1 MFDYKK
7 ISANDFAMDA
17 FFREWVLKPT
27 PDSSAFWKNWL
38 SQNPEKSEV
47 IEKAQKIVITLKN
60 AQEEISEDE
69 IDHAVAQIV
78 AAANQREAQSKPV
91 IRPIWSTTKLIRWAA
106 SIIAVVGL
114 TWYAYDY
121 WGNRPSE
128 LYTKTVATIVNK
140 SNMVETFNKSSEP
153 MVITL
158 PDGSSVILQPKSRL
172 SYPSQFDDSVRAVV
186 LSGEA
191 FFEVAKNP
199 QQPFLVY
206 ANELITKVLGTS
218 FTIKAFA
225 NDTQVKVIVKTGKVW
240 VYTAK
245 DAQQPQAIEAIT
257 AQATL
262 IPNQQIT
269 LLREKLALQKANVSA
284 QMIHDLPSIQTQS
297 FEFKHTPLSE
307 VFEMLESTY
316 HVEIDY
322 DQQLMSACELTA
334 SLGDEPL
341 PEKLKLIC
349 SVIEATYEV
358 QDGKVVIHGKAC
370 N

>member
-1 MFDYKK
+1 MFDYKNF
-7 ISANDFAMDA
+7 SANDFAMDA

-27 PDSSAFWKNWL
+27 PDASAFWKNWL
-38 SQNPEKSEV
+38 WQNPEKSEV
-47 IEKAQKIVITLKN
+47 IEKARKIVITLKN

-69 IDHAVAQIV
+69 IDMAVAQIV
-78 AAANQREAQSKPV
+78 AAANQRGAQPKPV
-91 IRPIWSTTKLIRWAA
+91 IRPIWSSTNMIRWAA
-106 SIIAVVGL
+106 SIIAVLGL

-128 LYTKTVATIVNK
+128 LYTQTVATVV
-140 SNMVETFNKSSEP
+140 SNPKMLETFNKSSEP

-158 PDGSSVILQPKSRL
+158 PDGSSVILQPKSRI
-172 SYPSQFDDSVRAVV
+172 SYPAQFEDSVRAVV

-225 NDTQVKVIVKTGKVW
+225 NDSQVKVIVKTGKVW

-245 DAQQPQAIEAIT
+245 DAQRPQAIEAT

-284 QMIHDLPSIQTQS
+284 QMMRELPSIQTQS

-307 VFEMLESTY
+307 VFQMLESTY

-358 QDGKVVIHGKAC
+358 QEGKVVIHGKAC

>member
-1 MFDYKK
+1 MFDYKNF
-7 ISANDFAMDA
+7 SANDFAMDA

-38 SQNPEKSEV
+38 WQNPEKSEV
-47 IEKAQKIVITLKN
+47 IEKARKIVITLKN

-69 IDHAVAQIV
+69 IDMAVAQIV
-78 AAANQREAQSKPV
+78 AAANQRGAQPKPV
-91 IRPIWSTTKLIRWAA
+91 IRPIWSSTNMIRWAA
-106 SIIAVVGL
+106 SIVAVLGL

-128 LYTKTVATIVNK
+128 LYTQTVATVV
-140 SNMVETFNKSSEP
+140 SNPKMLETFNKSSEP

-158 PDGSSVILQPKSRL
+158 PDGSSVILQPKSRI
-172 SYPSQFDDSVRAVV
+172 SYPAQFEDSVRAVV

-199 QQPFLVY
+199 RQPFLVY

-225 NDTQVKVIVKTGKVW
+225 NDSQVKVIVKTGKVW

-245 DAQQPQAIEAIT
+245 DAQRPQAIEAT

-269 LLREKLALQKANVSA
+269 LLREKLALQKANISA
-284 QMIHDLPSIQTQS
+284 QMMLELPSIQTQS

-307 VFEMLESTY
+307 VFQMLQSTY

-358 QDGKVVIHGKAC
+358 QEGKVIIHGKAC

>member
-1 MFDYKK
+1 MFDYKNF
-7 ISANDFAMDA
+7 SANDFAMDA

-27 PDSSAFWKNWL
+27 PDASAFWKNWL
-38 SQNPEKSEV
+38 WQNPEKSEV
-47 IEKAQKIVITLKN
+47 IEKARKIVITLKN

-69 IDHAVAQIV
+69 IDMAVAQIV
-78 AAANQREAQSKPV
+78 AAANQRGAHPKPV
-91 IRPIWSTTKLIRWAA
+91 IRPIWSSTNMIRWAA
-106 SIIAVVGL
+106 SIVAVLGL

-128 LYTKTVATIVNK
+128 LYTQTVATVV
-140 SNMVETFNKSSEP
+140 SNPKMLETFNKSSEP

-158 PDGSSVILQPKSRL
+158 PDGSSVILQPKSRI
-172 SYPSQFDDSVRAVV
+172 SYPAQFEDSVRAVV

-225 NDTQVKVIVKTGKVW
+225 NDSQVKVIVKTGKVW

-245 DAQQPQAIEAIT
+245 DAQRPQAIEAT

-262 IPNQQIT
+262 VPNQQIT
-269 LLREKLALQKANVSA
+269 LLREKLALQKANISA
-284 QMIHDLPSIQTQS
+284 QMMSELPSIQTQS

-307 VFEMLESTY
+307 VFQMLESTY

-358 QDGKVVIHGKAC
+358 QEGKVVIHGKAC